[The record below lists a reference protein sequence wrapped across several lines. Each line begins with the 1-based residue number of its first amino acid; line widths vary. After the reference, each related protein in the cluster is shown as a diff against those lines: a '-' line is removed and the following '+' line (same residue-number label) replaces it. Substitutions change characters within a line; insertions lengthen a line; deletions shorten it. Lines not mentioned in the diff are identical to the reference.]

1 MMCDILVSIKR
12 GNTYQI
18 IQSGYKM
25 QKKKKKKKGTISHTV
40 RKPKK
45 KEIKLLLSP
54 TTRPVIGPQSQIN
67 EEKAC
72 SIPSVCNN

>member
-1 MMCDILVSIKR
+1 VDIKCK
-12 GNTYQI
+12 NF
-18 IQSGYKM
+18 
-25 QKKKKKKKGTISHTV
+25 GTSVARWEKNKNKIS
-40 RKPKK
+40 KW
-45 KEIKLLLSP
+45 LLSP